1 MGERVEA
8 TLRTMSEERVVGLFR
23 QSAGVFDVHQAFAEH
38 ARAIYGFA
46 LNSTR
51 DSTIAEDC
59 VQETFVRAW
68 RARDRYH
75 SERGSERTW
84 LFAIARNVVIDEI
97 KARARRPTPTTNELM
112 EVDAPAVAVV
122 ETVDDRIV
130 LSGGLARLSPEH
142 RDIIVAVHLNGMTYQ
157 QLHETSGVPVGTLR
171 TRMYYGLKALREIL
185 GEEEEK

>member
-1 MGERVEA
+1 M
-8 TLRTMSEERVVGLFR
+8 LRTMSEERVVGLFR
-23 QSAGVFDVHQAFAEH
+23 QSAGPFDVHQAFAEH

-46 LNSTR
+46 FNSTR
-51 DSTIAEDC
+51 DAAIAEDC

-75 SERGSERTW
+75 AERGSERTW

-97 KARARRPTPTTNELM
+97 KARARRPTPITDDRM
-112 EVDAPAVAVV
+112 EVETPALAAV

-130 LSGGLARLSPEH
+130 LTSGLARLSAEH
-142 RDIIVAVHLNGMTYQ
+142 RDIIVAVHLNGMTYG
-157 QLHETSGVPVGTLR
+157 QLHERSGVPVGTLR

-185 GEEEEK
+185 GEEDT